1 MQFRTTLQKQYEL
14 NVNQIGIYGEKLTFF
29 FTLKKQRATQYAIKK
44 LITNDNE
51 DTDQTRILEH
61 IKDLYKT
68 VFDKKL
74 WLKQKFF

>member
-14 NVNQIGIYGEKLTFF
+14 NVNVIGMYGEKLTFF